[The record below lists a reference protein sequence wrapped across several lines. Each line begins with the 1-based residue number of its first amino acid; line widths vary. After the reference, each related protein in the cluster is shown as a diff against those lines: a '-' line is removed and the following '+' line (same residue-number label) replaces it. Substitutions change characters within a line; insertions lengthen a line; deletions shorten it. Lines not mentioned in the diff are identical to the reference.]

1 MSAFTDAPTCFDTL
15 LAIYGYFYPLKNFRN
30 NKRLRCRRGTARRL
44 VALAD
49 FVKLLLS
56 YRIVITLA
64 VVNVSTKLAVL
75 ALNVEW
81 SQIFKK

>member
-1 MSAFTDAPTCFDTL
+1 M
-15 LAIYGYFYPLKNFRN
+15 
-30 NKRLRCRRGTARRL
+30 
-44 VALAD
+44 ALAD

-75 ALNVEW
+75 ALNVEG
-81 SQIFKK
+81 SQLFKK